1 MSSTELALFLHARPD
16 AETGG
21 RGCSSCNRLRQGLSV
36 ADAKL
41 AIMTTQYYTA
51 SSIDGFI
58 ADPDNSLS
66 RLFQFSE
73 PGGTEDEF
81 PRFIAKVGAIAM
93 GSTTHEW
100 IAQDTV
106 FLPEPSK
113 WRGVPD
119 VLAGRE
125 GQAHPGRPVLQRPT
139 TRSPRHGRTLS
150 MPRARPPASS
160 RRPSSTTRPGPGP
173 LSVTRRSTATSHR
186 HQRRTA

>member
-66 RLFQFSE
+66 WLFQFSE
-73 PGGTEDEF
+73 PSGTEDEF

-93 GSTTHEW
+93 GSTTMSGSRRTRSFCPGGEQVAW
-100 IAQDTV
+100 
-106 FLPEPSK
+106 
-113 WRGVPD
+113 VPD
-119 VLAGRE
+119 VLA
-125 GQAHPGRPVLQRPT
+125 RPK
-139 TRSPRHGRTLS
+139 GK
-150 MPRARPPASS
+150 
-160 RRPSSTTRPGPGP
+160 
-173 LSVTRRSTATSHR
+173 
-186 HQRRTA
+186 